1 MQTNQIFKGLKIIE
15 LASVLAGPAV
25 GQFFAELG
33 ATVIKIENS
42 KTNGD
47 VTRKWKLPKENKD
60 SEFSAYYHSTNWG
73 KESLML
79 DLSDETE
86 RTAAQNLI
94 AQSDIVLA
102 NFKSGS
108 AEKLQMDHAF
118 LKKRNPEL
126 IYANLTAYGEQ
137 DNSPGF
143 DVLLQ
148 AETGFLF
155 MNGELDRPPVK
166 MPVALIDI
174 LAAHQLKEAI
184 LIALLKRKETGKGCY
199 ISVSLAKSAIAA
211 LANQASNWLNVGH
224 IPQRMGTQHP
234 NISPYGDIFKTKDQK
249 EIILA
254 IGTEKQFADLC
265 DILHLNEIKN
275 NDHFKLNSERVKNRK
290 ELNKIL
296 EKAFLNFE
304 QAFLLNQFKIK
315 KIPAGIIRNMHQV
328 FEMPFAQEMILENKH
343 GGKGLRTVAFSID
356 ENKN

>member
-1 MQTNQIFKGLKIIE
+1 MPTNQIFKDLKIVE

-33 ATVIKIENS
+33 ATVIKIENR
-42 KTNGD
+42 KTGGD
-47 VTRKWKLPKENKD
+47 VTRKWKLPKENKE

-79 DLSDETE
+79 DLSDESE
-86 RTAAQNLI
+86 NLAAQNLI
-94 AQSDIVLA
+94 TQSDIVIA

-108 AEKLQMDHAF
+108 AEKLNMDYGF
-118 LKKRNPEL
+118 LKKRNPKL
-126 IYANLTAYGEQ
+126 IYANINAYGEN
-137 DNSPGF
+137 DDTPGF

-155 MNGELDRPPVK
+155 MNGEPDRPPVK

-184 LIALLKRKETGKGCY
+184 LIALLKRKETGEGSY
-199 ISVSLAKSAIAA
+199 VSVSLAKSAMAA

-234 NISPYGDIFKTKDQK
+234 NISPYGDIFKTKDEM

-254 IGTEKQFADLC
+254 VGTEKQFSDLC
-265 DILHLNEIKN
+265 GILNLLEIKN
-275 NDHFKLNSERVKNRK
+275 DERFNQNNERVKNRK
-290 ELNKIL
+290 ELNNIL
-296 EKAFLNFE
+296 QKAFLNFD
-304 QAFLLNQFKIK
+304 QAFLLNQFRFK
-315 KIPAGIIRNMHQV
+315 KVPAGIIRNMEQV
-328 FEMPFAQEMILENKH
+328 FEMPIAQEMILENKH
-343 GGKGLRTVAFSID
+343 GGKCVRTVAFEID
-356 ENKN
+356 

>member
-1 MQTNQIFKGLKIIE
+1 MQTDQIFKDLKIVE

-33 ATVIKIENS
+33 ATVVKIENS

-47 VTRKWKLPKENKD
+47 VTRKWKLPDENK
-60 SEFSAYYHSTNWG
+60 EAPFSAYYHGTNWG
-73 KESLML
+73 KESLLL
-79 DLSDETE
+79 DLSEETE
-86 RTAAQNLI
+86 RSVAQNLI

-108 AEKLQMDHAF
+108 AKKLQIDYAF
-118 LKKRNPEL
+118 LKKRNPAL

-155 MNGELDRPPVK
+155 MNGEPDRPPVK

-184 LIALLKRKETGKGCY
+184 LIALLKRKASGKGSY

-234 NISPYGDIFKTKDQK
+234 NISPYGDIFKTKDKK

-254 IGTEKQFADLC
+254 VGTEKQFVDLC
-265 DILHLNEIKN
+265 DILHLNEVKN
-275 NDHFKLNSERVKNRK
+275 DARFNLNSERVKNRI

-296 EKAFLNFE
+296 EQAFLNFE
-304 QAFLLNQFKIK
+304 QAFLLNQFKTK
-315 KIPAGIIRNMHQV
+315 KVPAGIIRNMQQV
-328 FEMPFAQEMILENKH
+328 FETPIAQEMVLENKH
-343 GGKGLRTVAFSID
+343 GGKGLRTVAFEISS
-356 ENKN
+356 